1 MCVID
6 GVIGGG
12 GPTILIVVI
21 GPSLT
26 QLDTCDPMVP
36 SNVCSEGPVNVHAE
50 DPHSVSLILVPLGNV
65 LPMVVVKILHTLS
78 IDTIEPAKLHFRYM
92 RYEG

>member
-1 MCVID
+1 
-6 GVIGGG
+6 
-12 GPTILIVVI
+12 
-21 GPSLT
+21 
-26 QLDTCDPMVP
+26 
-36 SNVCSEGPVNVHAE
+36 
-50 DPHSVSLILVPLGNV
+50 VPLGNV